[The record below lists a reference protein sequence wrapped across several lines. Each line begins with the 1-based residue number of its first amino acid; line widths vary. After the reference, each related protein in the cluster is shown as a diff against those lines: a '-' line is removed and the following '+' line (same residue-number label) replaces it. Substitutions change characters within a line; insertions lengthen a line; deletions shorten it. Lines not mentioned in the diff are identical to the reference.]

1 MGGDPGRLCAG
12 YGLMPFHTMLDVR
25 FLDDRSI
32 FPWITLSELVYECPL
47 TGETF
52 VVPRHFRT
60 DGASIPAAI
69 AAVPLV
75 GQALFLRYFGQG
87 VFLGFKQG
95 VLHDFLRRGDAPPV
109 PAHVA
114 HKIFRAALDEA
125 GYPPDM
131 VSAYYQAVK
140 LFNSQ

>member
-1 MGGDPGRLCAG
+1 
-12 YGLMPFHTMLDVR
+12 MPFLTMLDVR

-32 FPWITLSELVYECPL
+32 FPFVTLSELVYECPL
-47 TGETF
+47 TGETY

-69 AAVPLV
+69 AAVPFV
-75 GQALFLRYFGQG
+75 GQALFLRYFGRG

-95 VLHDFLRRGDAPPV
+95 VLHDWLRRGDNPPV

-114 HKIFRAALDEA
+114 HKIFRAALGEA
-125 GYPPDM
+125 GYPPDLVANYHAA
-131 VSAYYQAVK
+131 VS
-140 LFNSQ
+140 LFNS

>member
-1 MGGDPGRLCAG
+1 
-12 YGLMPFHTMLDVR
+12 MPFQTMLDVR

-69 AAVPLV
+69 AAVPVV

-87 VFLGFKQG
+87 VFHGFKQG
-95 VLHDFLRRGDAPPV
+95 VLHDFLRRGDNPPV

-114 HKIFRAALDEA
+114 HKIFRAALYDA
-125 GYPPDM
+125 GYPPDLCENYF
-131 VSAYYQAVK
+131 AAVVA
-140 LFNSQ
+140 FNS

>member
-1 MGGDPGRLCAG
+1 
-12 YGLMPFHTMLDVR
+12 MPFQTMLDVR

-47 TGETF
+47 TGETY

-69 AAVPLV
+69 AAVPFV
-75 GQALFLRYFGQG
+75 GQALFLRYFGRG
-87 VFLGFKQG
+87 VFQGFKQG
-95 VLHDFLRRGDAPPV
+95 VLHDYLRRGPNPPV

-125 GYPPDM
+125 GYPPDL
-131 VSAYYQAVK
+131 VANYHAAVVA
-140 LFNSQ
+140 FNS